1 MLEKERND
9 LADLDKKWLG
19 DENFYHDLEVY
30 PLENFISDYEEWK
43 KITIKN
49 IKLLEEIRNNRDN
62 SEKKKELEKKLE
74 KERRK
79 ELTQGF
85 QNFEA
90 HLLTACNL
98 FVNNNREAYENNE
111 IYTAYYRKT
120 EELKGT
126 QNYHYISQSHGTIQ
140 ISDGAV
146 NLSVDLKFWLIH
158 NKIPGDLRETSSLTK
173 ETFLNLDRKV
183 KNADYVYGFKYRF
196 LQADISNLF
205 YQIFKQ
211 HEPFSDTLLNRSK
224 IIVNKEAPKKDHVL
238 NAFKNLNE
246 KIECFTYET
255 FEIDS
260 NEFFSYRYKGVR
272 SKEFNNVEIVS
283 IGEKI
288 LRNYPMKSRPSD
300 GSDPTYWSVYSE
312 LDLVR
317 FLIEFSKKVG
327 LVPEESLKEVF
338 KRIIPP
344 TNIYKTDYEKL
355 QSNLNFKKAPGEKA
369 ESIELDETLSKIGTD
384 VFRKD
389 EKSKDRME
397 RLLNK
402 IEEQLDQKLEKDNIT
417 PIDNEDIYDFEILK
431 ACLEANILG
440 INSFIQE
447 FLVEEFADYS
457 EENPEN
463 YLIIHEYL
471 EFRLKLLQSIYKGKI
486 KDENIEER
494 IETKL
499 GIKKYKVCN
508 EYFEEIASKID
519 ERSTKK
525 GVDKLLVINYF
536 LYRFIQ

>member
-9 LADLDKKWLG
+9 LADLDKMWLG

-98 FVNNNREAYENNE
+98 FVNKNREAYENNE
-111 IYTAYYRKT
+111 IYTAYYTKT
-120 EELKGT
+120 EELKEI
-126 QNYHYISQSHGTIQ
+126 QNYYYISQSHGTIQ

-146 NLSVDLKFWLIH
+146 NLSADLKFWLIH

-431 ACLEANILG
+431 ACLGANILG